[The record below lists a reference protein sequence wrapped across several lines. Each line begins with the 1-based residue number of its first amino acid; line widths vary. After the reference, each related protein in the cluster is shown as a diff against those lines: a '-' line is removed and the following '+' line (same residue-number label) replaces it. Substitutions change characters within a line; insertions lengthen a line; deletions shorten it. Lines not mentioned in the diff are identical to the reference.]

1 MQSTHATHTQGYRL
15 TRQRRLVLD
24 ILQDSREHLDAETL
38 YERAK
43 ARDARISL
51 ATVYR
56 SLALLKEAGL
66 VQEYHLGKNH
76 GHFETIQASPHHHFT
91 CIQCGQ
97 VSEFEAPQISEMAVR
112 LCESQGLQV
121 LRINLH
127 LSGYC
132 TNCHTS
138 SIARS

>member
-1 MQSTHATHTQGYRL
+1 MMQPTNPMSTPVYRL

-24 ILQDSREHLDAETL
+24 ILQNSQEHLDAETL

-43 ARDARISL
+43 ARDTRISL

-66 VQEYHLGKNH
+66 VREYRLGENH
-76 GHFETIQASPHHHFT
+76 GHFETVRASPHHHFT

-97 VSEFEAPQISEMAVR
+97 VIELEAPQISEMAVR
-112 LCESQGLQV
+112 LCENQGLQV
-121 LRINLH
+121 KQFHLH

-132 TNCHTS
+132 ANCRTLT
-138 SIARS
+138 RF